1 MSDDQEIT
9 CADCGNSFVFTA
21 QEQQFFAEKGFSAP
35 KRCRSCRQ
43 SRKANGGGG
52 GGGGGGR
59 SYGGGGGGGGYG
71 APRSGG
77 YGGGGG
83 GRGGPRGD
91 RPPREMHDA
100 VCATCGK
107 PTQVP
112 FKPSGDR
119 PVYCRDCFKR

>member
-21 QEQQFFAEKGFSAP
+21 QEQSFYAEKGFSPP
-35 KRCRSCRQ
+35 KRCRSCREQ
-43 SRKANGGGG
+43 RKAGG

-59 SYGGGGGGGGYG
+59 SGGG
-71 APRSGG
+71 GG

-83 GRGGPRGD
+83 MRGGGRGD

-100 VCATCGK
+100 TCAQCGK

-112 FKPSGDR
+112 FKPTGDR
-119 PVYCRDCFKR
+119 PVYCR